1 MEISVTAEPE
11 PIKLD
16 TARTALIV
24 VDMQNSFCKKG
35 GLFDYMGRLNEAK
48 AKRVIEVDKQ
58 VIEAFRHKGMKIIY
72 LRMTYAPDLSD
83 AGGPESPSY
92 WKESG
97 LVAMR
102 EHPELKG
109 KFLTL
114 GSWDWEIVDE
124 LRPVPD
130 DITVNKSRYSG
141 FVRTELDEVLKKHDI
156 KYLVFIGLFTNVC
169 VESTLRDA
177 FFHEYF
183 PVLVRDACGHT
194 GPDFIQDA
202 TVWNVQSVFGW
213 VTTAGD
219 LIKSLNLK

>member
-1 MEISVTAEPE
+1 MEITIPAEPE

-35 GLFDYMGRLNEAK
+35 GLFEYLGRLNEAK
-48 AKRVIEVDKQ
+48 SKRVIEVDKK
-58 VIEAFRHKGMKIIY
+58 VIEASRRKGMKIIY
-72 LRMTYAPDLSD
+72 LRMTYTPDLSD
-83 AGGPESPSY
+83 AGGPDSPGY
-92 WKESG
+92 WKESW
-97 LVAMR
+97 LIAMR
-102 EHPELKG
+102 ENPELRG
-109 KFLTL
+109 KFLTP

-124 LRPVPD
+124 LRPAPAD
-130 DITVNKSRYSG
+130 TTVNKSRYSG
-141 FVRTELDEVLKKHDI
+141 FVKTELDEVLKKHNI
-156 KYLVFIGLFTNVC
+156 RNLVFIGIFTNVC

-177 FFHEYF
+177 FFHDYF

-213 VTTAGD
+213 VTTADD

>member
-130 DITVNKSRYSG
+130 DITVNKRRYSG